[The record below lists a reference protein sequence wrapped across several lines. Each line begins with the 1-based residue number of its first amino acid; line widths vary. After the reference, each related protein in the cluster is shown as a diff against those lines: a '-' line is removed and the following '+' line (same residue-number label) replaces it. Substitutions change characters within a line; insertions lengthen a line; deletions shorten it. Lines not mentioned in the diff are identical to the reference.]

1 MLIKAPNYQTKNIDA
16 RLNYKDPGAKS
27 RNRSSYTKGSGIV
40 DAINGLYMYNS
51 NNVTADSVKNDLV
64 KFRFAVIN
72 PDNPSSKTFVHF
84 RSFFNGAISDN
95 MGANWDNFKYQGRG
109 EEFFHYNGFTRDM
122 SFNFTVP
129 AQSKEELSVMY
140 QKLNYL
146 QSTLAPNYSAAGYM
160 RGNIHQLTIGGYL
173 YETPGVITS
182 LNYTIPQ
189 DSTWEIGIN
198 DAGGF
203 DPSVKELAH
212 RIEVAVGFKPIHNF
226 LPETIKSQDI
236 NEAGGIKPRFISLAS
251 GTGNETSDNL
261 YARGVSP
268 LQSVDSKYQDSKAQA
283 AYIQAQKAQLPPE
296 PEPSTDLS
304 LPEFTSF
311 TSTGGSGLGSLNN
324 EERLIE
330 AIGNQGN

>member
-1 MLIKAPNYQTKNIDA
+1 M
-16 RLNYKDPGAKS
+16 
-27 RNRSSYTKGSGIV
+27 
-40 DAINGLYMYNS
+40 
-51 NNVTADSVKNDLV
+51 
-64 KFRFAVIN
+64 
-72 PDNPSSKTFVHF
+72 
-84 RSFFNGAISDN
+84 
-95 MGANWDNFKYQGRG
+95 
-109 EEFFHYNGFTRDM
+109 
-122 SFNFTVP
+122 
-129 AQSKEELSVMY
+129 
-140 QKLNYL
+140 
-146 QSTLAPNYSAAGYM
+146 
-160 RGNIHQLTIGGYL
+160 
-173 YETPGVITS
+173 
-182 LNYTIPQ
+182 NYTIPQ

-198 DAGGF
+198 DAGNF

-324 EERLIE
+324 EEREL
-330 AIGNQGN
+330 ANLNQGNF